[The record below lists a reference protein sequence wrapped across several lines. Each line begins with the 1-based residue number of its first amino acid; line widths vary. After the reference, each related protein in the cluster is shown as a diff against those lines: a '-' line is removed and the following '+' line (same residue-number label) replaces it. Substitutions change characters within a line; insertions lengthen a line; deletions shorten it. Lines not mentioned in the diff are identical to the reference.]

1 MFRKKLIVFSRKN
14 NDVATILTI
23 LILSFN
29 FLSLTFTMSFL
40 SSSVSDSLKSVVT
53 TMAAD
58 IEAGAISHERCAT
71 FAAAVQK
78 VAVDAAAEVKVAAK
92 KVKTTKTE
100 EVALLV
106 PVDSAVA
113 NTSVIRDPYASH
125 KYRLATIDGTLCM
138 GRKIDEKNPVPGT
151 RKGDAGASIKMYPEK
166 QCPKKPLPGQKLCKI
181 CNEKDQES
189 NANPA
194 AVPTGYFGR
203 LDEPLFHMARVIG
216 CGYFFEKYPNG
227 LAEDSTT
234 APVETT
240 VTEPKAAEPKAAEP
254 KAAEPKVAKTKV
266 VKPKVAKPK
275 AETTAET
282 AAETAAVAEPK
293 AAEPK
298 AAETKAAEPKAKKP
312 RAKKLTTTNTT
323 VAASDQGPVKPE
335 WVTFLYESR
344 VHIRN
349 LKDGRTYEAD
359 CSKTEHE
366 QMVKKDSYKGRWRD
380 GALDIYTPEEDDA
393 E

>member
-1 MFRKKLIVFSRKN
+1 
-14 NDVATILTI
+14 
-23 LILSFN
+23 
-29 FLSLTFTMSFL
+29 MSFL

-53 TMAAD
+53 MMAAD

-92 KVKTTKTE
+92 KVKTTKTTVSDATE
-100 EVALLV
+100 LLA
-106 PVDSAVA
+106 PVDAGTVVA
-113 NTSVIRDPYASH
+113 TVPASRDPYASH
-125 KYRLATIDGTLCM
+125 KYRLATIDDTLCM

-166 QCPKKPLPGQKLCKI
+166 QCPKKSLPGQKLCKI
-181 CNEKDQES
+181 CNEKAQES

-227 LAEDSTT
+227 LAEDPTT

-240 VTEPKAAEPKAAEP
+240 VAEPKVAES

-266 VKPKVAKPK
+266 AKPKVAKPK
-275 AETTAET
+275 VETTAEPKNDEPVAET
-282 AAETAAVAEPK
+282 KAADPKVAKTKVAETVVEPNAAETK
-293 AAEPK
+293 AAEP
-298 AAETKAAEPKAKKP
+298 KAAEPKAKKP